1 MYQKQFITIFSSRI
15 TPWVIGI
22 SEYLNQLKT
31 QSNSAF
37 YLPIETMKLLHL

>member
-1 MYQKQFITIFSSRI
+1 MYQKQFITTFLRRS

-22 SEYLNQLKT
+22 PEYLNQLKT